1 MSGLRRKGVDY
12 NLTMHF
18 HFKQR
23 LAGAWLAMLSILFG
37 ALAPTVSHAMA
48 AAQPLTEEVQVCTMA
63 GMVTVVLS
71 KAQSEKSP
79 VPTQDHMFKHCA
91 YCLVHGG
98 AMPAPPVA
106 AFVLPVIPQSKLY
119 PSLFYRSAAPL
130 FAWTVALS
138 RAPPS
143 IA

>member
-1 MSGLRRKGVDY
+1 MSGLRRKGAAY
-12 NLTMHF
+12 NLTMHL

-23 LAGAWLAMLSILFG
+23 LAVTWLAMLSILFG
-37 ALAPTVSHAMA
+37 ALAPTVSLAMA

-79 VPTQDHMFKHCA
+79 VPAQDHMLKHCA
-91 YCLVHGG
+91 YCSAHGG
-98 AMPAPPVA
+98 ATPAPPVA
-106 AFVLPVIPQSKLY
+106 AFVLPVILQSTLY
-119 PSLFYRSAAPL
+119 PSLFYGSATPL

>member
-1 MSGLRRKGVDY
+1 MSAPRRKDADY
-12 NLTMHF
+12 NPTMHIL
-18 HFKQR
+18 FKQR
-23 LAGAWLAMLSILFG
+23 LAVAWFAMLSVLFG
-37 ALAPTVSHAMA
+37 ALAPTVSHAMP
-48 AAQPLTEEVQVCTMA
+48 AAQALTEEVQVCTMA

-71 KAQSEKSP
+71 QAPSEKSS
-79 VPTQDHMFKHCA
+79 VPAQDHMFKHCA
-91 YCLVHGG
+91 YCSAHGG
-98 AMPAPPVA
+98 ATPAPPVA

-119 PSLFYRSAAPL
+119 PPLFYRSATPL